1 MVNVLK
7 YIRSLHPSTRT
18 YEKHHFGPFFDIF
31 MVNHDVFSDVDHHVA
46 VSLVSLLLLVTKTKW
61 RPVEALVAECHH
73 LCGENKH
80 TSGVC

>member
-1 MVNVLK
+1 VA
-7 YIRSLHPSTRT
+7 
-18 YEKHHFGPFFDIF
+18 
-31 MVNHDVFSDVDHHVA
+31 NHVVFSDVDRHVA

-61 RPVEALVAECHH
+61 RPVEALVVAECHH

>member
-1 MVNVLK
+1 MA
-7 YIRSLHPSTRT
+7 
-18 YEKHHFGPFFDIF
+18 
-31 MVNHDVFSDVDHHVA
+31 NHVVFSDVDHHVA